1 MMVKVL
7 RRKFVFITTIMMVT
21 LFGVIW
27 TVNRVN
33 NQYWADQDILAI
45 IEMLTDSGVFRN
57 DKKIDEQLIVERLT
71 NEEPIYAFLVDS
83 NGKVLDKQVL
93 GQGPS
98 AGELKPKT
106 ITAIMNAPAK
116 TYKQDGFIYTKRVY
130 DDGSALIVA
139 INSTI
144 TDHSVTQMI
153 INGLLMGGGF
163 CLLVAI
169 AFYLSRFITVPAE
182 QALEREKRFISDA
195 SHELK
200 TPLGAIGVNAQA
212 LELNGNYSIYVKN
225 IIFETGRMSR
235 LIERLLTLSKL
246 EENELIDKKLFP
258 LSTVSEEM
266 MLSYESIT
274 FEKNRQLEYDIQP
287 NVELNGSA
295 DEIRQLIAILLDNAI
310 KNSEEGSVITFWCG
324 QDASGRQ
331 IRVANYGHGIQ
342 EADLEHIFE
351 RFYTTDSSRNSGSF
365 GLGLAIAKEIA
376 ERHGGQIRVDSSPD
390 KETVFTVTFS

>member
-1 MMVKVL
+1 MVRVL

-27 TVNRVN
+27 TVNRLN

-57 DKKIDEQLIVERLT
+57 DKKIDEQLLVERLT

-98 AGELKPKT
+98 AGKLKPKT
-106 ITAIMNAPAK
+106 ITAILNAPAE

-130 DDGSALIVA
+130 EDGSALIVA

-212 LELNGNYSIYVKN
+212 LELNGNDSIYVKN

-246 EENELIDKKLFP
+246 EENELIDKKLFS

-287 NVELNGSA
+287 DMELNGSA

-310 KNSEEGSVITFWCG
+310 KNSDEGSVITFRCG

-376 ERHGGQIRVDSSPD
+376 ERHGGQIRVDSTPD

>member
-1 MMVKVL
+1 
-7 RRKFVFITTIMMVT
+7 MMVT

>member
-1 MMVKVL
+1 MVKVL